1 MKAYTTTPISLP
13 IASKDQLPSEGVHF
27 VWLGQFGFLFVIDGK
42 LILADAYLS
51 NYLEHN
57 HGDLPYEHGR
67 LVSSPLA
74 QSIYPDVDML
84 VVSHGH
90 EDHLDPILVS
100 QLGLVNTHMSF
111 VVPPGCVEQAHAC
124 GIEDDR
130 IHTISHEKEF
140 SFEDCV
146 RIEAFPAAHPVALF
160 DVKKVWALSYR
171 FHFNGHTLLFAGDTT
186 VYAEWAAWVYS
197 KPCDLFLLPIN
208 GRTEEKERNGIVGNM
223 DFHEALIVALAA
235 KVPMLGTHFGMFAY
249 NTVDVEDLEKEVRAF
264 QLGDTIDFTRLGVL
278 YSLA

>member
-84 VVSHGH
+84 VNS
-90 EDHLDPILVS
+90 
-100 QLGLVNTHMSF
+100 HMSF

-223 DFHEALIVALAA
+223 DFHEALIVSLAA

-249 NTVDVEDLEKEVRAF
+249 NTVEIENLQREVEAF
-264 QLGDTIDFTRLGVL
+264 GIGGAVDFTRLGYL
-278 YSLA
+278 YSLR